1 MYLTV
6 LGVMLFKALYIDMYL
21 TVLGVML
28 FKAFIYRYVSVSGR
42 SYAV

>member
-6 LGVMLFKALYIDMYL
+6 V
-21 TVLGVML
+21 GVML